1 MTLLRNW
8 ISGLRASS
16 PPNVGYAP
24 LNTFTQPGGGCGTT
38 AYYGDY
44 LGASRAPITIQAGN
58 YQTNVIGNILG
69 YNGQT
74 LISETS
80 RGGCYA
86 NSAFVRFITTT
97 AEFNTETVVG
107 CTSGCGSANTVPTW
121 YIGPYE
127 SGAWH
132 FDQTTIN
139 TQTLTANWE
148 WWNGTNTTTGGE
160 HCYSPSPGTGGT
172 TDLGCSGVTVPNSFY
187 LALKPLFFGT
197 RTWPWVNSATG
208 TTYTLPAMYCFQH
221 GEMPSCLMSWN
232 GY

>member
-1 MTLLRNW
+1 MRL
-8 ISGLRASS
+8 
-16 PPNVGYAP
+16 
-24 LNTFTQPGGGCGTT
+24 
-38 AYYGDY
+38 
-44 LGASRAPITIQAGN
+44 
-58 YQTNVIGNILG
+58 
-69 YNGQT
+69 
-74 LISETS
+74 
-80 RGGCYA
+80 
-86 NSAFVRFITTT
+86 ITTT

-127 SGAWH
+127 LGAWH

-197 RTWPWVNSATG
+197 RTWPWVNSETG